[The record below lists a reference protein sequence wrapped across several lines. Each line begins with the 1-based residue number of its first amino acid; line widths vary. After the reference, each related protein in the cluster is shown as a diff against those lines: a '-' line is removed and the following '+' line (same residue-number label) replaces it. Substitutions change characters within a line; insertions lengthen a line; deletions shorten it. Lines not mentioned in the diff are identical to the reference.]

1 MSGYPGLLVAFEGI
15 DNAGKT
21 TQVQHVADWVKSQG
35 RSTLISREMR
45 TGIGQCF
52 RAEFEAGK
60 LSPRVKALL
69 FAADRYHRLETEIM
83 PALEQGTVVLADRW
97 ALSSLVYR
105 SIEGQGA
112 ALAEFVNKDATPP
125 DVTFLIDV
133 DSNLAY
139 HRGQIANRHSPYT
152 ADFLGLAQK
161 RYLEMVEQEKLIV
174 IDGSRPVEQVT
185 ESIIEHLAPLLEELK

>member
-35 RSTLISREMR
+35 RNTLISREMR

-52 RAEFEAGK
+52 RAEFESGK

-69 FAADRYHRLETEIM
+69 FAADRYHRLETEII

-97 ALSSLVYR
+97 ALSSLV
-105 SIEGQGA
+105 
-112 ALAEFVNKDATPP
+112 
-125 DVTFLIDV
+125 
-133 DSNLAY
+133 
-139 HRGQIANRHSPYT
+139 
-152 ADFLGLAQK
+152 
-161 RYLEMVEQEKLIV
+161 
-174 IDGSRPVEQVT
+174 
-185 ESIIEHLAPLLEELK
+185 

>member
-1 MSGYPGLLVAFEGI
+1 MSSYPGLLVAFEGI

-35 RSTLISREMR
+35 RNTLISREMR

-52 RAEFEAGK
+52 RAEFETGK

-69 FAADRYHRLETEIM
+69 FAADRYHRLETEII

-112 ALAEFVNKDATPP
+112 ALAEFINKDATPP
-125 DVTFLIDV
+125 DITFLIDV
-133 DSNLAY
+133 DANLAN

-152 ADFLGLAQK
+152 ADFLGLAQN